1 MKKGSPI
8 DSHKLRVFCHN
19 HGGAITVAKAI
30 GRNTQT
36 IYNAIHLGRATDKL
50 IEELE
55 AAYCL
60 EDGFFSV
67 TATTEQDAPA
77 VEEKTADTF
86 DIEDEAVTKPTN
98 QPQTKSIVDE
108 LLDEMQKTAAGTQ
121 PKPGPDIPKIAV
133 GKNLP
138 KNCGWR
144 EKTLAE
150 MTGEDIQRMAQS
162 VVSGIMSTAVEELLG
177 MKMEIK
183 LAKDGGKYGW

>member
-19 HGGAITVAKAI
+19 HGGAVNVAKAV
-30 GRNTQT
+30 GKNTQT
-36 IYNAIHLGRATDKL
+36 LYNAIKLGRATDKL

-77 VEEKTADTF
+77 VDEKTADTF
-86 DIEDEAVTKPTN
+86 DIEDETVTN
-98 QPQTKSIVDE
+98 QPKTKSVVDE

-138 KNCGWR
+138 KTCGWR

-150 MTGEDIQRMAQS
+150 MTGDDINRMVQS
-162 VVSGIMSTAVEELLG
+162 VVSGVMSTAVKELLG
-177 MKMEIK
+177 MTIEVK
-183 LAKDGGKYGW
+183 LKKDGGAYGW

>member
-19 HGGAITVAKAI
+19 HGGAVNVAKAV
-30 GRNTQT
+30 GKNTQT
-36 IYNAIHLGRATDKL
+36 LYNAIKLGRATDKL

-60 EDGFFSV
+60 EGGYFGV
-67 TATTEQDAPA
+67 TATTEPKAPET
-77 VEEKTADTF
+77 EEKK
-86 DIEDEAVTKPTN
+86 VSN
-98 QPQTKSIVDE
+98 LPQTKSIVDE

-133 GKNLP
+133 GQNLP
-138 KNCGWR
+138 KTYGWR

-150 MTGEDIQRMAQS
+150 MTGEDIDRMVRS
-162 VVSGIMSTAVEELLG
+162 VVCGILATAVEELLG

>member
-19 HGGAITVAKAI
+19 HGGAVNVAKAV
-30 GRNTQT
+30 GKNTQT
-36 IYNAIHLGRATDKL
+36 LYNAIKLGRATDKL

-67 TATTEQDAPA
+67 TATAEQDAPA
-77 VEEKTADTF
+77 VDEKTADTF
-86 DIEDEAVTKPTN
+86 DIEDEAVTKPAN
-98 QPQTKSIVDE
+98 QPKTKSVVDE
-108 LLDEMQKTAAGTQ
+108 LIDEMAKTVTGTQ

-133 GKNLP
+133 GQSLP
-138 KNCGWR
+138 KTYGWR

-150 MTGEDIQRMAQS
+150 MTGEDINRMVQS
-162 VVSGIMSTAVEELLG
+162 VVSGVMSIAVKELLG
-177 MKMEIK
+177 MTIEVK
-183 LAKDGGKYGW
+183 LKKDGGAYGW